1 MKRNQNCNSYT
12 VCITECGNEK
22 LNSNINLNFYGLLLF
37 TITYFQMTLRNLS
50 FFNWSKSLEFDSKIT
65 WKLSSSGRGLLCCT
79 KNIIFKLCLMTFKD
93 SHANSKSILVFHD
106 PQEHS
111 IIKANSKHISNLHAY
126 TIILPSEEK
135 SKQWP
140 CKVKPF
146 IPVMIPIIQFP
157 TTKCCQQ

>member
-1 MKRNQNCNSYT
+1 
-12 VCITECGNEK
+12 
-22 LNSNINLNFYGLLLF
+22 
-37 TITYFQMTLRNLS
+37 
-50 FFNWSKSLEFDSKIT
+50 
-65 WKLSSSGRGLLCCT
+65 
-79 KNIIFKLCLMTFKD
+79 MTFKD
-93 SHANSKSILVFHD
+93 LHANSKSILVFHD

-111 IIKANSKHISNLHAY
+111 IIKAKSKHISNLHAY